1 MCPNFTTHLM
11 EIILI
16 ILLSNVHCPLN
27 RLVLKVTPQLVLVFF
42 SYQIVYSGVLLYN
55 GIDVMYRKLISLAMA
70 SCATF
75 AFAQVDVDALATE
88 VETDVI
94 EWRHH
99 FHEFPELSNR
109 EFNTAKYVA
118 NYLTSLGLEV
128 ETGVAS
134 TGVVAILDSGKPGP
148 VVALRADMDGL
159 PVKEQGDLSYRS
171 TQMGEYNGQEVPV
184 MHACGHDTHMAMLM
198 GAAKILTS
206 IKGELKGKVKFIFQ
220 PAEEGAPAG
229 ETGGAEVM
237 VKQGVLKNPDVD
249 VIFGLHISSN
259 TDVGTVRYNSGG
271 TMAAVDPFK
280 IVIHGKQAHGA
291 YPWKSVDPVVT
302 AAQMIMSIQTI
313 VSRELKLIDDAAVVS
328 IGSIHGGNRSN
339 IIPNEVEMV
348 GTIRTLNKAARE
360 HIYESLPRKVN
371 AIAESMGAKAE
382 LTLPL
387 DYYYPITYNDPAL
400 TQAMVPTMQRT
411 AGAEN
416 AIVSKPVTG
425 AEDFSFFQ
433 EKVPG
438 LYVWVGGKPLDVS
451 EQDSPAHHTPEF
463 YVDDSG
469 MKLGVKLLTNFT
481 LDYMAQH

>member
-1 MCPNFTTHLM
+1 M

>member
-1 MCPNFTTHLM
+1 MHRK
-11 EIILI
+11 
-16 ILLSNVHCPLN
+16 LLSLAFVGLVCASANATSQINVDELAD
-27 RLVLKVTPQLVLVFF
+27 KVEP
-42 SYQIVYSGVLLYN
+42 
-55 GIDVMYRKLISLAMA
+55 
-70 SCATF
+70 
-75 AFAQVDVDALATE
+75 
-88 VETDVI
+88 DVI
-94 EWRHH
+94 KWRHH

-109 EFNTAKYVA
+109 EFKTAEYVA
-118 NYLTSLGLEV
+118 NYLKSLGLDV
-128 ETGVAS
+128 QTGVAK
-134 TGVVAILDSGKPGP
+134 TGVVAILDSGNPGP

-159 PVKEQGDLSYRS
+159 PVKEQNDLSYRS
-171 TQMGEYNGQEVPV
+171 TQVGEYNGKEVPV

-198 GAAKILTS
+198 GAAKILTDM
-206 IKGELKGKVKFIFQ
+206 KGDLKGKVKFIFQ

-229 ETGGAEVM
+229 EKGGAEVM
-237 VKQGVLKNPDVD
+237 VAEGVLKNPDVD
-249 VIFGLHISSN
+249 AIFGLHINAN
-259 TDVGTVRYNSGG
+259 TDVGKVRYNAGG

-360 HIYESLPRKVN
+360 HIYESLPRKVK
-371 AIAESMGAKAE
+371 AIAESMGAEAE

-387 DYYYPITYNDPAL
+387 DYSYPITYNDPEL
-400 TQAMVPTMQRT
+400 TQAMLATMQRT

-416 AIVSKPVTG
+416 TLLSKPVTG

-433 EKVPG
+433 EQVPG

-451 EQDSPAHHTPEF
+451 EKDSPAHHTPEF
-463 YVDDSG
+463 YVDDAG

>member
-1 MCPNFTTHLM
+1 
-11 EIILI
+11 
-16 ILLSNVHCPLN
+16 
-27 RLVLKVTPQLVLVFF
+27 
-42 SYQIVYSGVLLYN
+42 
-55 GIDVMYRKLISLAMA
+55 MYRKLISLAMA

-171 TQMGEYNGQEVPV
+171 TQMGEYNGQQVPV

-237 VKQGVLKNPDVD
+237 VKQGVLKKPDVD

>member
-1 MCPNFTTHLM
+1 
-11 EIILI
+11 
-16 ILLSNVHCPLN
+16 
-27 RLVLKVTPQLVLVFF
+27 
-42 SYQIVYSGVLLYN
+42 
-55 GIDVMYRKLISLAMA
+55 MYRKILSIAVAGAMSLSVA
-70 SCATF
+70 SANT
-75 AFAQVDVDALATE
+75 VDVDALANK
-88 VETDVI
+88 VEADVI
-94 EWRHH
+94 SWRHH

-109 EFNTAKYVA
+109 EFKTAEYVA
-118 NYLTSLGLEV
+118 SYLKSLGLQV
-128 ETGVAS
+128 QTGVAK

-159 PVKEQGDLSYRS
+159 PVKEENALLYRS
-171 TQMGEYNGQEVPV
+171 NQVGEYNGKEVPV

-198 GAAKILTS
+198 GAAKILTD

-229 ETGGAEVM
+229 EKGGAEIM
-237 VKQGVLKNPDVD
+237 VKEGVLKNPDVD
-249 VIFGLHISSN
+249 AIFGLHISAN

-280 IVIHGKQAHGA
+280 IVVHGKQAHGA
-291 YPWKSVDPVVT
+291 YPWKSVDPIVT
-302 AAQMIMSIQTI
+302 SAQMIMSIQTI

-339 IIPNEVEMV
+339 IIPSEVEMV

-360 HIYESLPRKVN
+360 HIYEALPRKVK
-371 AIAESMGAKAE
+371 AIAESMGAEAE

-387 DYYYPITYNDPAL
+387 DYYYPITYNDPEL
-400 TQAMVPTMQRT
+400 TQQMLPTMQRT
-411 AGAEN
+411 AGVEKTFL
-416 AIVSKPVTG
+416 SKPVTG

-433 EKVPG
+433 EQVPG

-451 EQDSPAHHTPEF
+451 EEDSPAHHTPEF

-481 LDYMAQH
+481 LDYMAKH

>member
-1 MCPNFTTHLM
+1 
-11 EIILI
+11 
-16 ILLSNVHCPLN
+16 
-27 RLVLKVTPQLVLVFF
+27 
-42 SYQIVYSGVLLYN
+42 
-55 GIDVMYRKLISLAMA
+55 MYRKLISLAMA
-70 SCATF
+70 SFATF

-400 TQAMVPTMQRT
+400 TQAMVPTIQRT

>member
-1 MCPNFTTHLM
+1 
-11 EIILI
+11 
-16 ILLSNVHCPLN
+16 
-27 RLVLKVTPQLVLVFF
+27 
-42 SYQIVYSGVLLYN
+42 
-55 GIDVMYRKLISLAMA
+55 MYRKLISLAMA

-88 VETDVI
+88 VEADVI

-171 TQMGEYNGQEVPV
+171 TQMGEYNGQDVPV

-198 GAAKILTS
+198 GAAKILTN
-206 IKGELKGKVKFIFQ
+206 IKDELKGKVKFIFQ
-220 PAEEGAPAG
+220 PAEEGAPSG

-237 VKQGVLKNPDVD
+237 VKEGVLKTPDVD

-371 AIAESMGAKAE
+371 AIAESMGAQAE

-387 DYYYPITYNDPAL
+387 DYYYPITYNDPEL

-433 EKVPG
+433 EEVPG

>member
-1 MCPNFTTHLM
+1 M
-11 EIILI
+11 I
-16 ILLSNVHCPLN
+16 
-27 RLVLKVTPQLVLVFF
+27 
-42 SYQIVYSGVLLYN
+42 
-55 GIDVMYRKLISLAMA
+55 RKLAALTFASLAV
-70 SCATF
+70 STSVF
-75 AFAQVDVDALATE
+75 AAAVDVDSLATN
-88 VETDVI
+88 VEPDVI
-94 EWRHH
+94 KWRHH
-99 FHEFPELSNR
+99 FHQFPELSNR
-109 EFNTAKYVA
+109 EFKTADYIA
-118 NYLTSLGLEV
+118 NYLTTLGLEV
-128 ETGVAS
+128 QTGVAK

-159 PVKEQGDLSYRS
+159 PVKEQNQLSYRS
-171 TQMGEYNGQEVPV
+171 EQMGEYNGNDVPV

-198 GAAKILTS
+198 GAAKILTG
-206 IKGELKGKVKFIFQ
+206 IKSELTGKVKFIFQ

-237 VKQGVLKNPDVD
+237 VKEGVLKNPDVD
-249 VIFGLHISSN
+249 VIFGLHINAN
-259 TDVGTVRYNSGG
+259 TDVGKVRYKPGG

-339 IIPNEVEMV
+339 IIPNEVELV

-360 HIYESLPRKVN
+360 HIYEALPRKVK

-387 DYYYPITYNDPAL
+387 DYSYPITYNDPAL
-400 TQAMVPTMQRT
+400 TQAMLPTMQRT
-411 AGAEN
+411 AGVEN
-416 AIVSKPVTG
+416 TLLSNPVTG

-433 EKVPG
+433 EQVPG

-451 EQDSPAHHTPEF
+451 EEDSPAHHTPEF
-463 YVDDSG
+463 YVDDEG

-481 LDYMAQH
+481 LDYMEQN

>member
-1 MCPNFTTHLM
+1 MAKK
-11 EIILI
+11 ILSTLL
-16 ILLSNVHCPLN
+16 LLSCMGTATAAVDTKA
-27 RLVLKVTPQLVLVFF
+27 RAA
-42 SYQIVYSGVLLYN
+42 
-55 GIDVMYRKLISLAMA
+55 DV
-70 SCATF
+70 
-75 AFAQVDVDALATE
+75 E
-88 VETDVI
+88 EDVI
-94 EWRHH
+94 KWRHH

-109 EFNTAKYVA
+109 EFNTAKYIA
-118 NYLTSLGLEV
+118 KYLTSLGLEV
-128 ETGVAS
+128 ETGVAK

-159 PVKEQGDLSYRS
+159 PVPEQNDLPYRS
-171 TQMGEYNGQEVPV
+171 TQVGEYNGKEVPV

-198 GAAKILTS
+198 GAAKILTD

-237 VKQGVLKNPDVD
+237 VQQGVLKNPDVD
-249 VIFGLHISSN
+249 VIFGLHINAN
-259 TDVGTVRYNSGG
+259 TDVGKVRYNAGG

-280 IVIHGKQAHGA
+280 IVIKGKQAHGA

-339 IIPNEVEMV
+339 IIPNEVELV

-371 AIAESMGAKAE
+371 GIAESMGAEAT

-387 DYYYPITYNDPAL
+387 DYSYPITFNDPAL
-400 TQAMVPTMQRT
+400 TKAMLPTMQRT
-411 AGAEN
+411 AGVEN
-416 AIVSKPVTG
+416 TVLSKPVTG

-433 EKVPG
+433 EQVPG

-451 EQDSPAHHTPEF
+451 EEDSPAHHTPEF
-463 YVDDSG
+463 YVDDKG
-469 MKLGVKLLTNFT
+469 MKLGVELLTNFT

>member
-1 MCPNFTTHLM
+1 
-11 EIILI
+11 
-16 ILLSNVHCPLN
+16 
-27 RLVLKVTPQLVLVFF
+27 
-42 SYQIVYSGVLLYN
+42 
-55 GIDVMYRKLISLAMA
+55 MYRKMLSIAVAGAMSLSVA
-70 SCATF
+70 SANT
-75 AFAQVDVDALATE
+75 VDVDALANK
-88 VETDVI
+88 VEADVI
-94 EWRHH
+94 SWRHH

-109 EFNTAKYVA
+109 EFKTAEYVA
-118 NYLTSLGLEV
+118 SYLKSLGLQV
-128 ETGVAS
+128 QTGVAK

-159 PVKEQGDLSYRS
+159 PVKEENALPYRS
-171 TQMGEYNGQEVPV
+171 NQVGEYNGKEVPV

-198 GAAKILTS
+198 GAAKILTD

-229 ETGGAEVM
+229 EKGGAEIM
-237 VKQGVLKNPDVD
+237 VKEGVLKNPDVD
-249 VIFGLHISSN
+249 AIFGLHISAN

-280 IVIHGKQAHGA
+280 IVVHGKQAHGA
-291 YPWKSVDPVVT
+291 YPWKSVDPIVT
-302 AAQMIMSIQTI
+302 SAQMIMSIQTI

-339 IIPNEVEMV
+339 IIPSEVEMV

-360 HIYESLPRKVN
+360 HIYEALPRKVK
-371 AIAESMGAKAE
+371 AIAESMGAEAE

-387 DYYYPITYNDPAL
+387 DYYYPITYNDPEL
-400 TQAMVPTMQRT
+400 TQQMLPTMQRT
-411 AGAEN
+411 AGVEN
-416 AIVSKPVTG
+416 TLLSKPVTG

-433 EKVPG
+433 EQVPG

-451 EQDSPAHHTPEF
+451 EEDSPAHHTPEF

-481 LDYMAQH
+481 LDYMAKH